1 MTMFHTSS
9 VTTPKFVS
17 PKAQIGNNVTI
28 GAYAV
33 IEEDVVIGDDCWI
46 APHAIIMNGTRIGS
60 NCRVFPGAVLGAI
73 PQDMKFEG
81 EESELVIGNNVTVR
95 EYCTLNRGTKYNHR
109 TVVEDNCLI
118 MAYVHLGHDCI
129 IKKNAILVNN
139 VNLAGHVE
147 VGESAIIGGMA
158 AIHQFVKIGDH
169 AMISGGSLVRKDV
182 PPYVKAGREP
192 LSFIGVN
199 SLGLKRRGFSTEQ
212 IREIQEIYRI
222 LFVRGYNTTQ
232 AIGIIETTVNS
243 SEFRENI
250 LDFLEKADRG
260 IMKGFKGL

>member
-1 MTMFHTSS
+1 MQLRSNILENAS
-9 VTTPKFVS
+9 IS
-17 PKAQIGNNVTI
+17 PSAKIGENVTV
-28 GAYAV
+28 GAFAV
-33 IEEDVVIGDDCWI
+33 IEDDVVIGDNCWI
-46 APHAIIMNGTRIGS
+46 APHAILMNGTRIGN
-60 NCRVFPGAVLGAI
+60 NCKIFPGAVLGAI
-73 PQDMKFEG
+73 PQDLKFEG
-81 EESELVIGNNVTVR
+81 ENSELVLGNNVVVR

-109 TVVEDNCLI
+109 TEIHDNCLI

-129 IKKNAILVNN
+129 IHKNAILVNN

-169 AMISGGSLVRKDV
+169 AMVSGGSLVRKDV

-232 AIGIIETTVNS
+232 AIDIIESTINA
-243 SEFRENI
+243 SEFREKI
-250 LDFLEKADRG
+250 LGFLANADRG